1 MGKTSLRVG
10 IKIKRKRSLR
20 NLHNLRCRTTMTL
33 CRSTWLLVASNRK
46 SRYVHIP
53 STLPVVVPTIHDDDK
68 RQHVP
73 VMLLIL
79 ITNLAPPVACPIVE
93 ANELP
98 ILAPRL
104 AVLVAL
110 Y

>member
-53 STLPVVVPTIHDDDK
+53 STLPVVVPTIHDK
-68 RQHVP
+68 WQHVP

-79 ITNLAPPVACPIVE
+79 ITNLAPPVACPNVE